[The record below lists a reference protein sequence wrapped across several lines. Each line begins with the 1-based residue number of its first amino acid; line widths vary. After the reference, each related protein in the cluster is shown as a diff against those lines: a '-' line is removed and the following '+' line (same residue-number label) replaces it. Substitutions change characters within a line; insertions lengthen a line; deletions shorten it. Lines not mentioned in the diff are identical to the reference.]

1 MWFTEATI
9 AFVKELLAHL
19 EDIEKENAELEEK
32 LTYYER
38 KRNQCYIAIEKL
50 SDELRK
56 NMYVSIEPDEVMQKP
71 ILLDEAFRILCKK
84 VNELKEQLKYG
95 EQHKEHAMELWNKLT
110 CDYYPG
116 ILDEIKD

>member
-9 AFVKELLAHL
+9 AYVKELLAHL

-32 LTYYER
+32 LTYYGH
-38 KRNQCYIAIEKL
+38 KRNQCHIMIENL
-50 SDELRK
+50 SDEFRK
-56 NMYVSIEPDEVMQKP
+56 NVYVSIEPDEVTQKP

-84 VNELKEQLKYG
+84 VNELEEQLKYG
-95 EQHKEHAMELWNKLT
+95 EQHKELAMELWNKLT